1 MILVT
6 GGAGY
11 IGSKL
16 VPALLESTGPVR
28 VVDTLWFG
36 NSLLAHPQLELIRG
50 DLSDFD
56 VAWLDD
62 VDAIIH
68 LAGLS
73 NDVSSEFAPGLSV
86 QANVA
91 ATTRL
96 AEAASE
102 KASRRRLPIKLIFAS
117 TCSVY
122 SRPSNGASAECDL
135 LSEEY
140 AATPTAIYARSKRA
154 AELDLLRLAAGNPL
168 FCPVIL
174 RMGTVFGLSPRMRFD
189 LVVNT
194 FALDAWRKRVL
205 TLEGAQGIWR
215 PLLHID
221 DAIGA
226 YIALLSSQLARTRER
241 IFNLLGSNYRIA
253 DLATELASAFWQ
265 HFGVFIEVRRNELA
279 NNGGRSYCADGHR
292 ITEALGIC
300 PRREIIPAAI
310 SMWNALERGDFG
322 SQPQDNP
329 RYFNVQWL
337 EQTLGNDST
346 LNQTATRP

>member
-16 VPALLESTGPVR
+16 VPALLESAMPVR

-36 NSLLAHPQLELIRG
+36 NSLPTHPQLEIIRG
-50 DLSDFD
+50 DLFDFD
-56 VAWLDD
+56 VAWLED

-73 NDVSSEFAPGLSV
+73 NDVSSEFAPELSIN
-86 QANVA
+86 ANVG
-91 ATTRL
+91 ATARL

-122 SRPSNGASAECDL
+122 GRPTNGTSTVCDL

-140 AATPTAIYARSKRA
+140 AATPTGIYARSKLA
-154 AELDLLRLAAGNPL
+154 AELDLLRLAASNPH

-189 LVVNT
+189 LVVNA

-205 TLEGAQGIWR
+205 TLEGAEEIWR

-221 DAIGA
+221 DAVGA
-226 YIALLSSQLARTRER
+226 YIGLLSRQLAQIRQR
-241 IFNLLGSNYRIA
+241 IFNLLGSNHRIG
-253 DLATELASAFWQ
+253 DLATELASAFGQ
-265 HFGVFIEVRRNELA
+265 YSGVFIEVRRNELA
-279 NNGGRSYCADGHR
+279 NNGGRSYCADGQR
-292 ITEALGIC
+292 ITEAFGIR

-310 SMWNALERGDFG
+310 SIWKALARGDFG
-322 SQPQDNP
+322 SQPQANS
-329 RYFNVQWL
+329 RYFNVQCL
-337 EQTLGNDST
+337 EQTLRNNST
-346 LNQTATRP
+346 FNKAVPKP